1 MNFVPARRDRG
12 GMKNALAHFK
22 QLSAFVRIALIVA
35 SASLG
40 NAPFAMAGDAA
51 ARRVIGFS
59 PSGSHFAFEQYTTLY
74 DSLDNIVRIEVIDT
88 ARDTFIKGTPVTMK
102 NNEDDG
108 HDLPELR
115 NEAMRKA
122 RLITDPLLIHDVGT
136 HFPGKPSMEL
146 DEIGIYQMDPKPL
159 ATSQDIT
166 LPDGRKLTLA
176 ITDKALG
183 KASCYGAGGRGTY
196 GDVIVTGMTLTLA
209 IDGGAPMVLNDDRH
223 LPKNRRCVTAY
234 GIAEV
239 YHHQASNGAQTLAVL
254 IETVDAHEFHAGP
267 NRRFMAVTR
276 RLP

>member
-1 MNFVPARRDRG
+1 
-12 GMKNALAHFK
+12 MKNTFAPFK
-22 QLSAFVRIALIVA
+22 RLSAFARIALIIA

-88 ARDTFIKGTPVTMK
+88 AHDAYVKGTPVTMK

-159 ATSQDIT
+159 ATSQEII

-176 ITDKALG
+176 IADKALG

-209 IDGGAPMVLNDDRH
+209 IDGAPMVLNDDSR

-239 YHHQASNGAQTLAVL
+239 YHHQASDGAQTLAVL
-254 IETVDAHEFHAGP
+254 IETVDTHEFHAGP

>member
-1 MNFVPARRDRG
+1 MQNTF
-12 GMKNALAHFK
+12 AHWKRFA
-22 QLSAFVRIALIVA
+22 AFARIALIVA

-59 PSGSHFAFEQYTTLY
+59 PSGNHFAFEQYTTLY
-74 DSLDNIVRIEVIDT
+74 DSLENIARIEVIDT
-88 ARDTFIKGTPVTMK
+88 RSDTFIKGTPITMK
-102 NNEDDG
+102 SNEDEG

-122 RLITDPLLIHDVGT
+122 RLITDPLFVHEVGT

-159 ATSQDIT
+159 ATAQEIT
-166 LPDGRKLTLA
+166 LPDGRKLTLT

-183 KASCYGAGGRGTY
+183 KASCFGAGGRATY
-196 GDVIVTGMTLTLA
+196 GDVIVTGMTLTLT
-209 IDGGAPMVLNDDRH
+209 IDGSAPIVLNDDSR

-239 YHHQASNGAQTLAVL
+239 YHHQAKDGAQTLAVL

-267 NRRFMAVTR
+267 NRRFMAITR

>member
-1 MNFVPARRDRG
+1 MQNTFAHLKR
-12 GMKNALAHFK
+12 LA
-22 QLSAFVRIALIVA
+22 AFARIALIVA
-35 SASLG
+35 SASIG

-59 PSGSHFAFEQYTTLY
+59 PSGNHFAFEQYTTLY
-74 DSLDNIVRIEVIDT
+74 DSLEHLARIEVIDT
-88 ARDTFIKGTPVTMK
+88 RRDAFVKDSPVTMK
-102 NNEDDG
+102 SNEDEG

-136 HFPGKPSMEL
+136 RFPGKPSMEL

-159 ATSQDIT
+159 ATAQEIT
-166 LPDGRKLTLA
+166 LPDGRKLTLTV
-176 ITDKALG
+176 TDKALG

-196 GDVIVTGMTLTLA
+196 GDVIVTGMTLTLT
-209 IDGGAPMVLNDDRH
+209 IDGDAPMVLNHDSR

>member
-1 MNFVPARRDRG
+1 
-12 GMKNALAHFK
+12 MKNAFAHLRRFA
-22 QLSAFVRIALIVA
+22 AFARIALIVA
-35 SASLG
+35 SASIG
-40 NAPFAMAGDAA
+40 NATFAMAGDAA

-88 ARDTFIKGTPVTMK
+88 ARDTFVKGTPVTMK

-115 NEAMRKA
+115 NKAMHKA
-122 RLITDPLLIHDVGT
+122 GLITDPLFIHDVGT

-159 ATSQDIT
+159 ATSQGII
-166 LPDGRKLTLA
+166 LPDGRKLVLT

-183 KASCYGAGGRGTY
+183 KASCYGAGGRDTY
-196 GDVIVTGMTLTLA
+196 DDVIVTGMTLTLT
-209 IDGGAPMVLNDDRH
+209 IDDSAPMVLNDDSR

-239 YHHQASNGAQTLAVL
+239 YHHQAKDGAQTLAVL

>member
-1 MNFVPARRDRG
+1 MQNTFAHLKR
-12 GMKNALAHFK
+12 LA
-22 QLSAFVRIALIVA
+22 AFARIALIVA
-35 SASLG
+35 SASIG

-59 PSGSHFAFEQYTTLY
+59 PSGNHFAFEQYTTLY
-74 DSLDNIVRIEVIDT
+74 DSLEHLARIEVIDT
-88 ARDTFIKGTPVTMK
+88 RRDAFVKDSLVTMK
-102 NNEDDG
+102 SNEDEG

-122 RLITDPLLIHDVGT
+122 RLMLIHDVGT
-136 HFPGKPSMEL
+136 RFPGKPSMEL

-159 ATSQDIT
+159 ATAQEIT
-166 LPDGRKLTLA
+166 LPDGRKLTLTV
-176 ITDKALG
+176 TDKALG

-196 GDVIVTGMTLTLA
+196 GDVIVTGMTLTLT
-209 IDGGAPMVLNDDRH
+209 IDGGAPMVLNDDSR

-239 YHHQASNGAQTLAVL
+239 YHHEAKDGAQTLAVL

>member
-1 MNFVPARRDRG
+1 MNFVSARRDRG
-12 GMKNALAHFK
+12 DMQNVFVHLKRLA
-22 QLSAFVRIALIVA
+22 AFARVVLIVA

-59 PSGSHFAFEQYTTLY
+59 PSGNHFAFEQYTTLY
-74 DSLDNIVRIEVIDT
+74 DSLENIARIEVIDT
-88 ARDTFIKGTPVTMK
+88 RRDAFVKGTPVTMK
-102 NNEDDG
+102 SNEDG

-115 NEAMRKA
+115 NEVMRKA
-122 RLITDPLLIHDVGT
+122 RLITDPLLVHDVGT
-136 HFPGKPSMEL
+136 HFVGKPSMEL

-159 ATSQDIT
+159 ATAQEIT
-166 LPDGRKLTLA
+166 LPDGRKLALT

-196 GDVIVTGMTLTLA
+196 GDVIVTGMTLTLT
-209 IDGGAPMVLNDDRH
+209 IDGGPPMVLNDDSR

-234 GIAEV
+234 GIAEI
-239 YHHQASNGAQTLAVL
+239 YHHQAKDGAQTLAVL

-267 NRRFMAVTR
+267 NRRLMAVTR